1 MAGTFEL
8 FWGAAYTEGGITERY
23 GSFPEPVKTI
33 TTTGDYK
40 LIQTVKLPKAGT
52 LPTTDPVK
60 LWDYNMALSW
70 SKLIVCLRGAAGY
83 IEIAWLVDKAVSASD
98 LRPQSEV
105 SPNPTTHRRVQC
117 VDWTCDAPFILN
129 SQLTRVHPT
138 LATAVGLD
146 GNSEP
151 SIMTDASTVEGRIV
165 RVWASNYATDA
176 DVYADVYVFN

>member
-1 MAGTFEL
+1 MAGAFEL
-8 FWGAAYTEGGITERY
+8 FWGGSYTLDGKTESF
-23 GSFPEPVKTI
+23 GSYPDPVKAVS
-33 TTTGDYK
+33 TTGDFK
-40 LIQTVKLPKAGT
+40 RIAVVTLPKAGT
-52 LPTTDPVK
+52 LPTTDPVM
-60 LWDYNMALSW
+60 LWDYTQQMSW
-70 SKLIVCLRGAAGY
+70 SKLMVCLRGGAGY
-83 IEIAWLVDKAVSASD
+83 IEIAWLVDKAVSSSD

-129 SQLTRVHPT
+129 TQLARVHGT

-151 SIMTDASTVEGRIV
+151 SIMTNASTVEGRIV